1 MSFQLGDEETYYEVR
16 RRNTQPSRDGK
27 ISADRK
33 VVSGPKVDTVPVQ
46 NHPKQ
51 EMINKD
57 TIEHLKNKLLM
68 KDNTIKKQQ
77 ENIHDL
83 QNTLKKYQNDLNDLH
98 LKTKKTKMELEDF
111 KLQCIEQG
119 HENIPNKSKQDE
131 AVLVTSEVQ
140 TQHFLLPEFSGDHGG
155 CIVQYLNKDEDEF
168 RTLND
173 LIEQINE
180 LSDILKARE
189 SKITVQDVMISN
201 LQKKVKASHV
211 EVVMIKEKC
220 EKYLQDIQKT
230 EQNQAGCER
239 RIKELNDVLERS
251 YTDLQDSL
259 NSMDIGENTTCILC
273 DQNMKNFRQRY
284 DESQET
290 FKNLKAEFSYLLFNL
305 KSHEKQVTY
314 HGGMI
319 DSLNEVLQRN
329 QCDLEDILSKT
340 SVFSKEK
347 RAFHVDHEECEQK
360 IERLEKSLKHFQ
372 EERQKWYSKLESLA
386 ENKTAEVLQ
395 EEHESLKA
403 EIEKLQNNL
412 ISREKVAANQEQIIN
427 ILQDS
432 VNIAQKEQQDFQQK
446 LKDAE
451 AEKEMLLNALQ
462 EEQRKAVNLQEAL
475 LATKQQLEDLQ
486 GNKYELI
493 IKDRIIRFLR
503 LDLSEIKS
511 QYRNCYGE
519 VVKQEKVLDTLRDSS
534 DDLKTEIVN
543 LEQDICLLELHL
555 AEKLKV
561 LCFIKDHVK
570 EMEAEL
576 SDRDRIIKDQ
586 VNHIL
591 ELNNKIQDQMNE
603 IQEFKNKIRD
613 KNNILQDQINEIQL
627 LNSNIQGQ
635 SIKLIDQRNQLDDE
649 SNKIQELNGKLQ
661 VQCKK
666 LEDQACKIQELTT
679 EIQDLSRENN
689 DLVIK
694 TKELE
699 VEGIYWR
706 SVKEE
711 SEEMLLEQK
720 QLTIKNKMIQS
731 LQDNMNEINHIAVQ
745 RLEGKEKLIQNLQSH
760 ISRLQIQLKYENQKA
775 TPFEEV
781 NTLQKEAE
789 RLKSENKQLLLL
801 QDRLKA
807 EVREYM
813 SVPETWWW
821 DDFWQI

>member
-140 TQHFLLPEFSGDHGG
+140 TQHFLLPE
-155 CIVQYLNKDEDEF
+155 
-168 RTLND
+168 
-173 LIEQINE
+173 
-180 LSDILKARE
+180 
-189 SKITVQDVMISN
+189 
-201 LQKKVKASHV
+201 
-211 EVVMIKEKC
+211 
-220 EKYLQDIQKT
+220 LQDIQKT

-486 GNKYELI
+486 GNKYEV
-493 IKDRIIRFLR
+493 
-503 LDLSEIKS
+503 S
-511 QYRNCYGE
+511 
-519 VVKQEKVLDTLRDSS
+519 
-534 DDLKTEIVN
+534 VN
-543 LEQDICLLELHL
+543 SGMSWGWSH
-555 AEKLKV
+555 
-561 LCFIKDHVK
+561 
-570 EMEAEL
+570 
-576 SDRDRIIKDQ
+576 
-586 VNHIL
+586 
-591 ELNNKIQDQMNE
+591 
-603 IQEFKNKIRD
+603 
-613 KNNILQDQINEIQL
+613 
-627 LNSNIQGQ
+627 
-635 SIKLIDQRNQLDDE
+635 
-649 SNKIQELNGKLQ
+649 SNKNGH
-661 VQCKK
+661 V
-666 LEDQACKIQELTT
+666 
-679 EIQDLSRENN
+679 
-689 DLVIK
+689 
-694 TKELE
+694 
-699 VEGIYWR
+699 
-706 SVKEE
+706 
-711 SEEMLLEQK
+711 
-720 QLTIKNKMIQS
+720 NKWTVH
-731 LQDNMNEINHIAVQ
+731 DV
-745 RLEGKEKLIQNLQSH
+745 
-760 ISRLQIQLKYENQKA
+760 
-775 TPFEEV
+775 
-781 NTLQKEAE
+781 
-789 RLKSENKQLLLL
+789 
-801 QDRLKA
+801 
-807 EVREYM
+807 
-813 SVPETWWW
+813 
-821 DDFWQI
+821 